1 MNISEKIAET
11 IFCVAE
17 KENAL
22 LSNLA
27 NDGIFFMPELAFAYE
42 CGKAIMSRSK
52 DIFGTQSPKWIREID
67 IGNGGPTDLL
77 FELPN
82 EERIAI
88 EFKIRDTST
97 SYKSDVNK
105 LARITDSKTTKL
117 FCALIDVFDTDKPDD
132 GRQWEVEE
140 NSGVS
145 VISILKKDFPT
156 KQTRYSSPVTC
167 YACIWQVTQ

>member
-22 LSNLA
+22 LRNLA

-52 DIFGTQSPKWIREID
+52 DIFETQSPKWIREID

-82 EERIAI
+82 
-88 EFKIRDTST
+88 DTT
-97 SYKSDVNK
+97 W
-105 LARITDSKTTKL
+105 
-117 FCALIDVFDTDKPDD
+117 DTHL
-132 GRQWEVEE
+132 
-140 NSGVS
+140 N
-145 VISILKKDFPT
+145 I
-156 KQTRYSSPVTC
+156 KQL
-167 YACIWQVTQ
+167 